1 MSQWQISGAPLP
13 YFTGLTAGIGAG
25 SETAVPQAHFLSR
38 MKLMLKAQKQSA
50 IGPFAQGVNR
60 LHARVFR

>member
-1 MSQWQISGAPLP
+1 MANIGRALALFYCFSV
-13 YFTGLTAGIGAG
+13 GIGAG

-38 MKLMLKAQKQSA
+38 MKLMLKAQKQIA